1 MTQLIASVPQVWL
14 SYAALLLACTSMS
27 AHDVI
32 TLLMIAP
39 LASYIIAT
47 DEP

>member
-1 MTQLIASVPQVWL
+1 MTHPMASLSQVWL

-39 LASYIIAT
+39 LASYIRAT